1 MKALELNMSKLKSLP
16 IALTIAGSDS
26 GGGAG
31 IQADLKTFNALG
43 CHGATAITCITAQNP
58 KRVTGIQT
66 IRADIDAALPDLR
79 GGDLALAQE
88 WRPPEGLRA
97 PQPDELPALVRAQ
110 FTEKSGRFGT
120 PVFVYYKPWFTPSD
134 GRKLIIV
141 ADLTQNV
148 RLADGR
154 TVPTVSRS
162 TVFAEMVRAMSTDGP
177 RATFAAFLVVVFHSL
192 LATRRLGPAAMVLG
206 SLLTGVLFTVGGAV
220 TLCSLT
226 TIIGYGSLLAA
237 DNQALQSFG
246 YLAVAGEL
254 SCIVTA
260 MFMLPAAMVLAQRR
274 RERAR

>member
-1 MKALELNMSKLKSLP
+1 MARKLELL
-16 IALTIAGSDS
+16 
-26 GGGAG
+26 
-31 IQADLKTFNALG
+31 
-43 CHGATAITCITAQNP
+43 
-58 KRVTGIQT
+58 QT
-66 IRADIDAALPDLR
+66 IRADIDAVLPELTGD
-79 GGDLALAQE
+79 DLALARE
-88 WRPPEGLRA
+88 WRPPEDLRA

-120 PVFVYYKPWFTPSD
+120 PVFVYYKPWFSPSD
-134 GRKLIIV
+134 GRKLIVV

-162 TVFAEMVRAMSTDGP
+162 TVFAEMVSAMSSDGP

-206 SLLTGVLFTVGGAV
+206 ALLSGVLFTVGGAAHLGVRLNFLNFVALPLTFGIGVEYAMNLYDRVEHLGDVGDGLRSVGGAV

-226 TIIGYGSLLAA
+226 TIIGYGSLLVA

-246 YLAVAGEL
+246 YLAVAGEV
-254 SCIVTA
+254 SCIATA
-260 MFMLPAAMVLAQRR
+260 MILLPSAMVLVRR
-274 RERAR
+274 RKERAK